1 MCHAEVKLCVMLK
14 SNDVSCLS
22 QISISASTLGAI
34 MSESNRSLPPPPTP
48 ATGVSQGVKFNLWDF
63 LNSLG
68 NDAKTRRH
76 PSLNQALS
84 GIAGVL
90 IAFGWIALLAGDS
103 DSPAGAYVGAI
114 VAFGIGLV
122 VRLKTSKSTE
132 LHAAAVGV
140 GITSL
145 LTFCLVLVIDTQMNA
160 GLGLILTAIAHI
172 AVWVLPGYRGRSIF
186 LAFAALA
193 LIFGCS
199 SLIGGEV
206 LTADRC
212 NEFFYDGGDIPD
224 ECYQDTIY
232 SDLPGGVGDFLGK
245 QGAVYLI
252 LGSALIFGVATL
264 DRRGYN
270 AVGTSLIPAGIVAVL
285 IGSLLMAVR
294 MANAGAGILGA
305 IAGITICYVGSNG
318 QRRALTWWG
327 AATTSIGIS
336 GFFIATIKPISSGA
350 TASTL
355 IISGLVVGI
364 IPLAIQKAKET
375 RAAQSNP

>member
-1 MCHAEVKLCVMLK
+1 M
-14 SNDVSCLS
+14 S
-22 QISISASTLGAI
+22 QENPSFS
-34 MSESNRSLPPPPTP
+34 PPPAPSS
-48 ATGVSQGVKFNLWDF
+48 GSIQGVNFNLWDF

-68 NDAKTRRH
+68 DEAKTRRH

-84 GIAGVL
+84 GLAGVL
-90 IAFGWIALLAGDS
+90 IALGWIALLTGDS
-103 DSPAGAYVGAI
+103 DSLAGTYIGAMI
-114 VAFGIGLV
+114 AFGVGLV

-145 LTFCLVLVIDTQMNA
+145 LTFCLVLVGDTQMNP

-193 LIFGCS
+193 LIFGFS

-206 LTADRC
+206 LTDDRC
-212 NEFFYDGGDIPD
+212 EELFYGDGDVPS
-224 ECYQDTIY
+224 ECYDSTIY
-232 SDLPGGVGDFLGK
+232 SELPGEVGGFVGK

-252 LGSALIFGVATL
+252 LGSALILGVATL

-270 AVGTSLIPAGIVAVL
+270 AVGTALIPAGMVAVL
-285 IGSLLMAVR
+285 IGSLLMAVT

-305 IAGITICYVGSNG
+305 IAGIAMCYVGSNG

-336 GFFIATIKPISSGA
+336 GFFIAAFKPDSAGA
-350 TASTL
+350 VAGAL
-355 IISGLVVGI
+355 IISGLVVGL
-364 IPLAIQKAKET
+364 IPLAIQKAQEAK
-375 RAAQSNP
+375 AAQSTP

>member
-1 MCHAEVKLCVMLK
+1 M
-14 SNDVSCLS
+14 S
-22 QISISASTLGAI
+22 QENPSFS
-34 MSESNRSLPPPPTP
+34 PPPAPSS
-48 ATGVSQGVKFNLWDF
+48 GSIQGVNFNLWDF

-68 NDAKTRRH
+68 DEAKTRRH

-84 GIAGVL
+84 GLAGVL
-90 IAFGWIALLAGDS
+90 IALGWIALLTGDS
-103 DSPAGAYVGAI
+103 DSLAGTYIGAMI
-114 VAFGIGLV
+114 AFGVGLV

-145 LTFCLVLVIDTQMNA
+145 LTFCLVLVGDTQMNP

-193 LIFGCS
+193 LIFGFS

-206 LTADRC
+206 LTEERC
-212 NEFFYDGGDIPD
+212 YELYYND
-224 ECYQDTIY
+224 EYVPEECDDEDTIFY
-232 SDLPGGVGDFLGK
+232 DLPGEVGGFVGK

-252 LGSALIFGVATL
+252 LGSALILGVATL

-270 AVGTSLIPAGIVAVL
+270 AVGTALIPAGMVAVL
-285 IGSLLMAVR
+285 IGSLLMAET

-305 IAGITICYVGSNG
+305 IAGIAMCYVGSNG

-336 GFFIATIKPISSGA
+336 GFFIAAFKPDSAGA
-350 TASTL
+350 IAGAL
-355 IISGLVVGI
+355 IISGLVVGL
-364 IPLAIQKAKET
+364 IPLAIQKAQET
-375 RAAQSNP
+375 KAAQSTP

>member
-1 MCHAEVKLCVMLK
+1 M
-14 SNDVSCLS
+14 
-22 QISISASTLGAI
+22 
-34 MSESNRSLPPPPTP
+34 
-48 ATGVSQGVKFNLWDF
+48 
-63 LNSLG
+63 
-68 NDAKTRRH
+68 
-76 PSLNQALS
+76 
-84 GIAGVL
+84 
-90 IAFGWIALLAGDS
+90 
-103 DSPAGAYVGAI
+103 
-114 VAFGIGLV
+114 
-122 VRLKTSKSTE
+122 
-132 LHAAAVGV
+132 
-140 GITSL
+140 
-145 LTFCLVLVIDTQMNA
+145 
-160 GLGLILTAIAHI
+160 
-172 AVWVLPGYRGRSIF
+172 
-186 LAFAALA
+186 
-193 LIFGCS
+193 
-199 SLIGGEV
+199 
-206 LTADRC
+206 
-212 NEFFYDGGDIPD
+212 
-224 ECYQDTIY
+224 
-232 SDLPGGVGDFLGK
+232 PGGVGDFLGK

-350 TASTL
+350 IASTL

>member
-1 MCHAEVKLCVMLK
+1 M
-14 SNDVSCLS
+14 S
-22 QISISASTLGAI
+22 QVDPSF
-34 MSESNRSLPPPPTP
+34 PPPPAP
-48 ATGVSQGVKFNLWDF
+48 SSSGIPSVNFNLCDF

-68 NDAKTRRH
+68 DEAKTRRH

-84 GIAGVL
+84 GLAGVL
-90 IAFGWIALLAGDS
+90 LALGWVALLTGDS
-103 DSPAGAYVGAI
+103 DSLAGAYIGAMI
-114 VAFGIGLV
+114 AFGIGLV

-145 LTFCLVLVIDTQMNA
+145 LTFCIVLVGDTQMNP
-160 GLGLILTAIAHI
+160 GLGLILTAVAHI

-193 LIFGCS
+193 LIFGFS

-206 LTADRC
+206 LTEDRC
-212 NEFFYDGGDIPD
+212 EELFYGDGDVPSA
-224 ECYQDTIY
+224 CYDSTIY
-232 SDLPGGVGDFLGK
+232 SDLPGEIGGFLGK

-252 LGSALIFGVATL
+252 LGSALILGVATL

-270 AVGTSLIPAGIVAVL
+270 AVGTALIPAGMVAVL
-285 IGSLLMAVR
+285 IGSLLMAVS

-305 IAGITICYVGSNG
+305 IAGIAMCYVGSNG

-336 GFFIATIKPISSGA
+336 GFFIAAFKPDSAGA
-350 TASTL
+350 IAGAL
-355 IISGLVVGI
+355 IISGLVVGL
-364 IPLAIQKAKET
+364 IPLAIQKAQET
-375 RAAQSNP
+375 KAAQSTP

>member
-1 MCHAEVKLCVMLK
+1 M
-14 SNDVSCLS
+14 S
-22 QISISASTLGAI
+22 QENPSFS
-34 MSESNRSLPPPPTP
+34 PPPAPSS
-48 ATGVSQGVKFNLWDF
+48 GSIQGVNFNLWDF

-68 NDAKTRRH
+68 DEAKTRRH

-84 GIAGVL
+84 GLAGVL
-90 IAFGWIALLAGDS
+90 IALGWIALLTGDS
-103 DSPAGAYVGAI
+103 DSLAGTYIGAMI
-114 VAFGIGLV
+114 AFGVGLV

-145 LTFCLVLVIDTQMNA
+145 LTFCLVLVGDTQMNP

-193 LIFGCS
+193 LIFGFS

-206 LTADRC
+206 LTDERC
-212 NEFFYDGGDIPD
+212 DELDYNDEYVPE
-224 ECYQDTIY
+224 ECYDTIY
-232 SDLPGGVGDFLGK
+232 SDLPGEIGGFVGK

-252 LGSALIFGVATL
+252 LGSALILGVATL

-270 AVGTSLIPAGIVAVL
+270 AVGTALIPAGMVAVL
-285 IGSLLMAVR
+285 IGSLLMAVT

-305 IAGITICYVGSNG
+305 IAGIAMCYVGSNG

-336 GFFIATIKPISSGA
+336 GFFIAAFKPDSAGA
-350 TASTL
+350 VAGAL
-355 IISGLVVGI
+355 IISGLVVGL
-364 IPLAIQKAKET
+364 IPLAIQKAQET
-375 RAAQSNP
+375 KAAQSTP

>member
-1 MCHAEVKLCVMLK
+1 
-14 SNDVSCLS
+14 
-22 QISISASTLGAI
+22 
-34 MSESNRSLPPPPTP
+34 MSESNPSFPPPPTP

-84 GIAGVL
+84 GLAGVL
-90 IAFGWIALLAGDS
+90 ITLGWVALLTGDS
-103 DSPAGAYVGAI
+103 GSLAGTYIGAMI
-114 VAFGIGLV
+114 AFGIGLV

-145 LTFCLVLVIDTQMNA
+145 LAFCLVLVSDTQMNP
-160 GLGLILTAIAHI
+160 GLGLILTGIAHI

-186 LAFAALA
+186 LGFAALA
-193 LIFGCS
+193 LIFGFS
-199 SLIGGEV
+199 SLVGGEV

-212 NEFFYDGGDIPD
+212 EEYYYDDFGDVPD
-224 ECYQDTIY
+224 GCDDDLIY
-232 SDLPGGVGDFLGK
+232 SDLPGEVGGFLGK

-252 LGSALIFGVATL
+252 LGSALILGVITL

-270 AVGTSLIPAGIVAVL
+270 AVGTALIPAGMVAVL
-285 IGSLLMAVR
+285 IGSILMAVT

-305 IAGITICYVGSNG
+305 IAGIAMCYVGSEG

-336 GFFIATIKPISSGA
+336 GFFIAAFKPDSFGA
-350 TASTL
+350 IAGAL
-355 IISGLVVGI
+355 IISGLVVGV
-364 IPLAIQKAKET
+364 IPLAIQKAQET

>member
-1 MCHAEVKLCVMLK
+1 M
-14 SNDVSCLS
+14 S
-22 QISISASTLGAI
+22 QVDPSF
-34 MSESNRSLPPPPTP
+34 PPPPAPTSSGLP
-48 ATGVSQGVKFNLWDF
+48 SVNFNLWNF

-68 NDAKTRRH
+68 DEAKTRRH

-84 GIAGVL
+84 GLAGVL
-90 IAFGWIALLAGDS
+90 LALGWVALLTGDS
-103 DSPAGAYVGAI
+103 DSLAGAYIGAMI
-114 VAFGIGLV
+114 AFGIGLV

-145 LTFCLVLVIDTQMNA
+145 LTFCLVLVGDTQMNP
-160 GLGLILTAIAHI
+160 GLGLILTAVAHI

-193 LIFGCS
+193 LIFGFS

-206 LTADRC
+206 LTDERC
-212 NEFFYDGGDIPD
+212 EELYYNDEYVPE
-224 ECYQDTIY
+224 ECYETIY
-232 SDLPGGVGDFLGK
+232 SDLPDEVRGFVGK

-252 LGSALIFGVATL
+252 LGSALILGVATL

-270 AVGTSLIPAGIVAVL
+270 AVGTALIPAGMVAVL
-285 IGSLLMAVR
+285 IGSLLMAVN

-305 IAGITICYVGSNG
+305 IAGIAMCYVGSNG

-336 GFFIATIKPISSGA
+336 GFFTAAFKPDSAGA
-350 TASTL
+350 VAGAL
-355 IISGLVVGI
+355 IISGLVVGL
-364 IPLAIQKAKET
+364 IPLAIQKAQEAK
-375 RAAQSNP
+375 AAQSTP